1 VPGSE
6 KGDPLAE
13 EDRKLEELDPINR
26 AEREEGV

>member
-6 KGDPLAE
+6 KGTLAE
-13 EDRKLEELDPINR
+13 EDRKLEELAPINR